1 MNGGRFDRLR
11 DIVLGAEGLAGAAL
25 SRYLDEVCAGDDDL
39 RKTADELLAIAA
51 DDVADVRELADGG
64 IESWLAGSDDPEPDE
79 EAFSRYELR
88 EEIGRGG
95 SSVVHRAEQVVPVR
109 REVALKV
116 LRSRRLDPLAKRRF
130 LGEQQTLAVLEHPN
144 VARVFDA
151 GTTPEGQPFFAME
164 LVRGQAI
171 TDHVRAC
178 GLDHAE
184 SIRLLLQ
191 ACAGVEHAH
200 RRGVIH
206 RDLKPSNLLVGEH
219 EGRAVV
225 KVIDFGIARPL
236 DRTADPRF
244 TLAGHMLG
252 TPQYMSPEQ
261 ARDDRDRVDI
271 RSDVFSLGV
280 VLHELLTG
288 AIPYAEH
295 LDTALSLL
303 GAVSR
308 GQIEQRRTDE
318 KGRPLP
324 RDLVAILRR
333 ALAHDPEA
341 RYDSCG
347 ALSRDLENYLERRP
361 VAARRGGSLYA
372 FRKLVGRHPLASGL
386 LTSLLVLIVA
396 SSVVSMVLYQ
406 RAELEAENAR
416 RQAVTATTL
425 ADHLQGMI
433 ASAAPTGGD
442 RNVTMSEVLD
452 SSIGRAER
460 DLADQPFVLARVLT
474 TIGNVKA
481 DLGEGPLA
489 HALWERAIELL
500 DGLSDPEAE
509 RLRWQLEKN
518 AAIAIQIHQ
527 DFERMRRDVF
537 VLADGIRSSGLESHA
552 KAEIVYLAFFRLA
565 DAAGMDQRVEEAD
578 SYLTVADSCLAHMDG
593 NTEPRRIQLG
603 FVRGRAFAEIGDHA
617 RARALLEEAF
627 RGYRRHLGLE
637 DNRTLVVMNRLAAA
651 EAGLGFFE
659 RALER
664 HAHILPTGLALL
676 GPNHVRMGHFH
687 AAHGWTLTRSGR
699 PAAAL
704 PEFQRAVEVFE
715 INHPER
721 HKAHSDAHAGRA
733 AALLGLRR
741 YAEAR
746 DAYARSLANEESLPS
761 PRPFSLVRF
770 HTGHGV
776 SLHRLGDIQGAAR
789 AFDAAFAALP
799 DRHGLEHFTLADTWT
814 ALACLHL
821 DRDRPD
827 EALAAAEASI
837 RIEDQEER
845 RDPTLRL
852 FADQAR
858 ARALWSIGE
867 RDAAHTLLLEL
878 EDDLLDATSH
888 PDPRRHALVGARA
901 VFDDLGDSSR
911 VVRYASALRR
921 LDLRSDQPDRTP

>member
-11 DIVLGAEGLAGAAL
+11 DIVLKAEGLSGSARA
-25 SRYLDEVCAGDDDL
+25 RYLDEACAGDDEL
-39 RKTADELLAIAA
+39 RKSADELLAIAA
-51 DDVADVRELADGG
+51 DDVANVRDLAQGG
-64 IESWLAGSDDPEPDE
+64 LESWLAASEESEPDDDV
-79 EAFSRYELR
+79 FSRYELR

-95 SSVVHRAEQVVPVR
+95 SSVVHRAEQLAPVR

-116 LRSRRLDPLAKRRF
+116 LRSRRLDPLARRRF
-130 LGEQQTLAVLEHPN
+130 LGEQQTLATLEHPN
-144 VARVFDA
+144 IARVFDA

-164 LVRGQAI
+164 LVRGRAI
-171 TDHVRAC
+171 TDHARAC
-178 GLDHAE
+178 ELHHEE

-219 EGRAVV
+219 EDRPVV

-261 ARDDRDRVDI
+261 ARDDRDRVDV

-288 AIPYAEH
+288 AIPYPEH

-308 GQIEQRRTDE
+308 GQLEQRRTDE
-318 KGRPLP
+318 RGRPLP
-324 RDLVAILRR
+324 RDLAAILRR
-333 ALAHDPEA
+333 ALAPDPEA
-341 RYDSCG
+341 RYESCG
-347 ALSRDLENYLERRP
+347 ALSHDLQNYLERRP
-361 VAARRGGSLYA
+361 VVARRGGSVYA
-372 FRKLVGRHPLASGL
+372 FRKLVGRHPLASAL
-386 LTSLLVLIVA
+386 LASLLVLIVT

-406 RAELEAENAR
+406 RAEREAENAR
-416 RQAVTATTL
+416 REAVTATTL

-433 ASAAPTGGD
+433 AAAAPTGGD

-452 SSIGRAER
+452 TSVERAEQ
-460 DLADQPFVLARVLT
+460 DLADQPFVLARVLA

-481 DLGEGPLA
+481 DLGEGPVA
-489 HALWERAIELL
+489 HSLWDRAVELL
-500 DGLSDPEAE
+500 DGLADPGAE
-509 RLRWQLEKN
+509 ELRWQLAKN

-537 VLADGIRSSGLESHA
+537 ALADGVRASDLESHS

-565 DAAGMDQRVEEAD
+565 DAAGVDQRVEEAD
-578 SYLTVADSCLAHMDG
+578 LYLAVADSCLAHMDG

-617 RARALLEEAF
+617 RARGLLEEAF
-627 RGYRRHLGLE
+627 QGYRRYLGLE

-651 EAGLGFFE
+651 ESGLGMFE
-659 RALER
+659 RALDR
-664 HAHILPTGLALL
+664 HAHILPTGLELL
-676 GPNHVRMGHFH
+676 GEDHVRMGHFH

-704 PEFQRAVEVFE
+704 PEFERAVEVFE
-715 INHPER
+715 INHPPR
-721 HKAHSDAHAGRA
+721 HQTHSDAHAGRA

-746 DAYARSLANEESLPS
+746 DAYARSLASEESLPS
-761 PRPFSLVRF
+761 PRPFRLVRF

-776 SLHRLGDIQGAAR
+776 SLHRLGDLEGAAR
-789 AFDAAFAALP
+789 AFDAAFAAVP
-799 DRHGLEHFTLADTWT
+799 DRHGREHFTLADTWT

-821 DRDRPD
+821 DRGRPD
-827 EALAAAEASI
+827 EALTAAETSI
-837 RIEDQEER
+837 RIEQQAER

-852 FADQAR
+852 FADHAR

-867 RDAAHTLLLEL
+867 RDSARALLLEL
-878 EDDLLDATSH
+878 EDDLLDSTSH
-888 PDPRRHALVGARA
+888 PDVRRHALVGARS
-901 VFDDLGDSSR
+901 VFEALGDSSR
-911 VVRYASALRR
+911 VGRHASALRR
-921 LDLRSDQPDRTP
+921 LDLRSAQHVRTP